1 MPNKPRKKT
10 RRGKKKIN
18 EDISNKQNITNKHV
32 ENVNMEALEKLMRKN
47 YYLHKKIYIGHNK
60 KPILDE
66 PILEKIYSLLKENVA
81 QLIGIKQ
88 INNEIIL
95 ASNCVFDKK
104 YNDDNYRDYF
114 VYLNIFQ
121 PPPYLENVMYFKI
134 LKNDD
139 IVLKTTDKSQIFKF
153 ENNESP
159 EEKFRKLIKLSNI
172 DTQSSITE
180 LINNFDSDDEDDD
193 SNCILDLSI
202 DEFLSSLN

>member
-172 DTQSSITE
+172 NTQSSITE

>member
-1 MPNKPRKKT
+1 
-10 RRGKKKIN
+10 
-18 EDISNKQNITNKHV
+18 
-32 ENVNMEALEKLMRKN
+32 MEALEKLMRKN

-104 YNDDNYRDYF
+104 YNDDNYHNYF

-159 EEKFRKLIKLSNI
+159 EEKFRKLINLSNI
-172 DTQSSITE
+172 NTQSSITE